1 MTGTEPSRTKPR
13 IIMVSGKG
21 GVGKTTVAAAT
32 AVALAARGR
41 KTIVMSFDLAHSLA
55 DSFNMSEELFSTAR
69 GQPVKVR
76 DNLDFQ
82 EIDVQEEMQRNWGD
96 VYKYIAYLLMG
107 GGLDG
112 IVAEEAAIMPGMED
126 IIALLH
132 INQYAREGAYDVIVV
147 DCPPTSESLR
157 FVSIIGS
164 IDWYVRKRLKIDRRV
179 ASVLR
184 PIAKKFGGESMMLPE
199 DGYFAA
205 LQSLFE
211 KLEGVETMLHDPTI
225 TSLRLVTVP
234 DQMVVR
240 ETQRAYMYFNLYGIA
255 IDTVVVNR
263 MLPKGDGYFSHWVER
278 QTAMIETVHSYFDP
292 VPIATIP
299 FQRSEVIGV
308 ERLEEFGSQLYGD
321 ADPAEVRISTAPFG
335 FAKISDNEHRLSVQ
349 LRFAPKDKVEI
360 SRDNEDLFIRIGT
373 FKRVILLPRAL
384 VAMQTAGAKM
394 NGDALEIT
402 FRKDAHS

>member
-1 MTGTEPSRTKPR
+1 MTEATQQRRKPR

-21 GVGKTTVAAAT
+21 GVGKTTAAAAT
-32 AVALAARGR
+32 AVALAARGK

-55 DSFNMSEELFSTAR
+55 DSFNMTDELFSTAKGR
-69 GQPVKVR
+69 PVTVR

-107 GGLDG
+107 GGLDD

-132 INQYAREGAYDVIVV
+132 INQYAREGIYDVIVV

-184 PIAKKFGGESMMLPE
+184 PIAKKFGGASMMLPE

-211 KLEGVETMLHDPTI
+211 KLDGVEAMLHDPTI
-225 TSLRLVTVP
+225 TSLRLVTMA

-278 QTAMIETVHSYFDP
+278 QTAMLETVHNYFDP
-292 VPIATIP
+292 VPIAIIP
-299 FQRSEVIGV
+299 FQQTEVIGI
-308 ERLEEFGSQLYGD
+308 ERLELFAAQLYGD
-321 ADPAEVRISTAPFG
+321 ADPAEVRVATAPFC
-335 FAKISDNEHRLSVQ
+335 FTKISDDEHRLTIQ

-360 SRDNEDLFIRIGT
+360 SRENEDIFIRIGT

-394 NGDALEIT
+394 NGDGLEIT
-402 FRKDAHS
+402 FRKEAQA